1 MPFCQPRQIAEARR
15 QDDLTGHVHFGLS
28 TKTKKAG
35 ARQDRNFY
43 SFEDTFMRKKKLLN
57 EAQIDKI
64 PPGRR
69 HALGGPVAGFSLRKK
84 DWTSGQY
91 VQRYIDPAT
100 GANTEITL
108 CPFPLY
114 TTLEALEKAR
124 NVMRDVWE
132 GHSPESRTK
141 KNRRLRREQKQRILL
156 KDAVAEWID
165 FMAKDGAWATDSRSP
180 RDIGS
185 YFKNY
190 IFPALGNK
198 KLSTITISQIADC
211 LRPIWVEK
219 HPTALKVRIYLERV
233 FSWCIATDRCPKL
246 ANPATKEKL
255 FPLLGHLDSKVNSGE
270 NFAACDI
277 REIPRLCRELFSLE
291 TTAAWACLFAIYTAA
306 RSKAVRNAKWTDI
319 NFEKRIWRIPATN
332 DKKKEHLR
340 NRNIYLS
347 DAAVDLLHRQ
357 QLNSSSEYVFANRAG
372 EVLTDA
378 ALLKILRTLH
388 NRRFAE
394 DGVGWVD
401 PQKID
406 LDCKD
411 VRITL
416 HGTARASFRTWCEE
430 KEFDGKF
437 CFNVKA
443 IELNLLH
450 QPRDLYR
457 GAYSRSTMI
466 EERQRIMNLWGK
478 YCRSAIH
485 K

>member
-1 MPFCQPRQIAEARR
+1 MKKTKLLTAAQIA
-15 QDDLTGHVHFGLS
+15 
-28 TKTKKAG
+28 
-35 ARQDRNFY
+35 
-43 SFEDTFMRKKKLLN
+43 KL
-57 EAQIDKI
+57 

-69 HALGGPVAGFSLRKK
+69 RALGGPVAGFSLRKR

-91 VQRYIDPAT
+91 VQRYTDPLT
-100 GANTEITL
+100 GVSTEITL

-124 NVMRDVWE
+124 NVMREVWD

-165 FMAKDGAWATDSRSP
+165 FMVKDGAWATDSRSP
-180 RDIGS
+180 RDIAS
-185 YFKNY
+185 YFKKY
-190 IFPALGNK
+190 IFPTLGNK
-198 KLSTITISQIADC
+198 KLSTITVSQIADC
-211 LRPIWVEK
+211 LKPIWVDK
-219 HPTALKVRIYLERV
+219 HPTASKVRIYLERV
-233 FSWCIATDRCPKL
+233 FFWCIATERCPKL

-255 FPLLGHLDSKVNSGE
+255 FPLLGHLDYKVPSGE

-277 REIPRLCRELFSLE
+277 REIPRLCRELFELK
-291 TTAAWACLFAIYTAA
+291 TTAAWACLFAIYTAS
-306 RSKAVRNAKWTDI
+306 RSKAVRCMRWGDI
-319 NFEKRIWRIPATN
+319 NFEKRTCRIPVNN

-340 NRNIYLS
+340 NRTIYLS
-347 DAAVDLLHRQ
+347 DAAVDLLRRQ
-357 QLNSSSEYVFANRAG
+357 QLNSCSEYVFANRAG

-378 ALLKILRTLH
+378 ALLKVLRTLH
-388 NRRFAE
+388 NRRFEE

-430 KEFDGKF
+430 KEFGGKF

-450 QPRDLYR
+450 QPRDMYR

>member
-1 MPFCQPRQIAEARR
+1 MSFFQPRQIAEARR

-43 SFEDTFMRKKKLLN
+43 SFEDTFMRKKKLLT
-57 EAQIDKI
+57 EAQMAKL
-64 PPGRR
+64 PPGHR
-69 HALGGPVAGFSLRKK
+69 HALGGPVAGFSLRKN
-84 DWTSGQY
+84 DWMSGQY
-91 VQRYIDPAT
+91 VQRYIDPIT
-100 GANTEITL
+100 GADTEITL

-114 TTLEALEKAR
+114 STLEALEKAR
-124 NVMRDVWE
+124 CVMRQVWD

-141 KNRRLRREQKQRILL
+141 KNRRLRREQKQHILL
-156 KDAVAEWID
+156 KDAVTEWLD
-165 FMAKDGAWATDSRSP
+165 FMEKDGAWATDSRSP

-340 NRNIYLS
+340 NRTIYLS

-430 KEFDGKF
+430 KEFGGKF

-457 GAYSRSTMI
+457 GAYSRSTLI
-466 EERQRIMNLWGK
+466 EERRRIMQAWGK